1 MLVTQNSTY
10 RYINIKILFELWRNA
25 ASTEQYWQI
34 YTCTFLDN
42 ISLLMAV
49 ESLKHFTCY
58 FVCLFISFY
67 FTFIQQF
74 TAKFTNPSACE
85 LRKSRGNSIRR
96 HFVGLRKRER
106 KGIVDTV
113 KSEWN
118 QARKT
123 LIHIK

>member
-1 MLVTQNSTY
+1 MLVTQNQKYLSLYKYKNSFRTMEKRDLY
-10 RYINIKILFELWRNA
+10 RAILADIHLYISR
-25 ASTEQYWQI
+25 QY
-34 YTCTFLDN
+34 
-42 ISLLMAV
+42 LLMAV

-67 FTFIQQF
+67 FTFIQQL

-123 LIHIK
+123 LIYIK

>member
-1 MLVTQNSTY
+1 MEKRGLY
-10 RYINIKILFELWRNA
+10 RAILADIHLYISR
-25 ASTEQYWQI
+25 QY
-34 YTCTFLDN
+34 
-42 ISLLMAV
+42 LLMAV